1 MSDIPARIARRAIRK
16 LPDPVVARIR
26 SARTERSYG
35 LNTRGITAN
44 PEMVAWFA
52 AHARPVSIVIPSYN
66 DVPLLT
72 AALASIEETCRGAE
86 YEVIIVDDFIDPQVS
101 EQLKQLE
108 SDRVTVVL
116 KDRRLGFAGTVNV
129 GMQLARHDIILLNSD
144 IVAKPGWLEALQYSA
159 YALDPAIGMVSPK
172 LVYPDGRIQYA
183 GTYYARLL
191 APQWFGHLHVGS
203 PATKPTANVA
213 GYNRSISGA
222 CVYITR
228 EAFDRV
234 GLLDDEFWLGFED
247 VDYGL
252 RAWGRGIR
260 CFYQPAAMLVHHE
273 SASRGYSQGQREL
286 ASMRRFWRRWEDE
299 FLARRR
305 GADAPVDLVVGPA
318 SDAPWRRYVE
328 ALAAALAADGRVVA
342 VREADGPGPDDA
354 LVAELGE
361 RRGIAVACDEG
372 AAETV
377 WLASTAG
384 SLPVYLLPAVES
396 IRHPHD
402 VETQSRII
410 AGYRPEFDYIAPN
423 RWTAAQLQ
431 AEAAWETRRR
441 IPPAL
446 EPDPLPEAADDVVVT
461 IGAGP
466 AERRVAE
473 AAAAGPGARAVHL
486 ESGASPVEV
495 AALKPRA
502 VVDLVE
508 HQSSLEPFALMS
520 CGAVYLAPV
529 DGRLAHEVL
538 DGYNAL
544 LFSRGDLD
552 QLRRSLDDAL
562 GDDAVWT
569 EIRHN
574 GHASAT
580 RAAGAAARA
589 FADALLDFSQSP
601 I

>member
-1 MSDIPARIARRAIRK
+1 MSDIPARIARRALEK
-16 LPDPVVARIR
+16 LPDPVKARIR
-26 SARTERSYG
+26 SARTERSYD

-44 PEMVAWFA
+44 REMTAWFA
-52 AHARPVSIVIPSYN
+52 QNARPVSIVIPSYN

-72 AALASIEETCRGAE
+72 EALASIEETCRGAD
-86 YEVIIVDDFIDPQVS
+86 YEVIIVDDYIDPGVA
-101 EQLKQLE
+101 EQLKRFE
-108 SDRVTVVL
+108 SDRITVIL
-116 KDRRLGFAGTVNV
+116 KERRLGFAGTVNV
-129 GMQLARHDIILLNSD
+129 GMQRARYDIILLNSD

-172 LVYPDGRIQYA
+172 LVYPDGRIQYG

-203 PATKPTANVA
+203 PATKPTANVP

-228 EAFDRV
+228 EAFERV

-252 RAWGRGIR
+252 RGWAQGIR

-286 ASMRRFWRRWEDE
+286 ASMRRFWRRWEGD

-305 GADAPVDLVVGPA
+305 DARAPVDFVVGA
-318 SDAPWRRYVE
+318 GSDPLWRRYVRALAE
-328 ALAAALAADGRVVA
+328 ALRVEGRDVEVHEAPGGDGD
-342 VREADGPGPDDA
+342 EQ
-354 LVAELGE
+354 LVARIAS
-361 RRGIAVACDEG
+361 RRGIAVACDHG

-377 WLASTAG
+377 WLASTGGA
-384 SLPVYLLPAVES
+384 LPVYLLPAVES
-396 IRHPHD
+396 IWHPD
-402 VETQSRII
+402 DPAAQSRII

-423 RWTAAQLQ
+423 RWTAGQLQ
-431 AEAAWETRRR
+431 AESAWETRRR

-446 EPDPLPEAADDVVVT
+446 TPAPLPEAAGETVVT
-461 IGAGP
+461 IAAGAG
-466 AERRVAE
+466 ERQWVE
-473 AAAAGPGARAVHL
+473 AAGAVRAMRTIHFDAGTAP
-486 ESGASPVEV
+486 EDV
-495 AALKPRA
+495 AAVRPRA
-502 VVDLVE
+502 VVNFAE
-508 HQSSLEPFALMS
+508 QQSSLLPFALMS
-520 CGAVYLAPV
+520 VGAVYLAPT
-529 DGRLAHEVL
+529 DGRLSHEVL

-544 LFSRGDLD
+544 LFARGDLE

-562 GDDAVWT
+562 GDDAVWS
-569 EIRHN
+569 ELRRN

-580 RAAGAAARA
+580 RAAEAASRGVV
-589 FADALLDFSQSP
+589 DALLDFSQSP
-601 I
+601 V